1 MALYEFVCYLQHV
14 SLLLQLQ
21 LYGSCKQIGQII
33 VLHPIHVLS
42 ALLQPQCLQS
52 LIERISSTMNTIF
65 LSALLQPQ
73 CLQSLIERISST
85 MNTIFM
91 TFGWIVLQQDFVT
104 AV

>member
-52 LIERISSTMNTIF
+52 LIERISS
-65 LSALLQPQ
+65 L
-73 CLQSLIERISST
+73 

-91 TFGWIVLQQDFVT
+91 TFGWIVLQQDCVT

>member
-1 MALYEFVCYLQHV
+1 MVLYEFIYYLQHI
-14 SLLLQLQ
+14 SLLSQLQ

-52 LIERISSTMNTIF
+52 LIE
-65 LSALLQPQ
+65 
-73 CLQSLIERISST
+73 CISST

-91 TFGWIVLQQDFVT
+91 TYGFG
-104 AV
+104 

>member
-1 MALYEFVCYLQHV
+1 MVLYEFICYLQHV
-14 SLLLQLQ
+14 SFITIAIIC
-21 LYGSCKQIGQII
+21 SCKQIGQII

-65 LSALLQPQ
+65 
-73 CLQSLIERISST
+73 
-85 MNTIFM
+85 M
-91 TFGWIVLQQDFVT
+91 TFGWIVLQQDRVT

>member
-1 MALYEFVCYLQHV
+1 MVLYEVICYLQHV

-65 LSALLQPQ
+65 MAFGLDSPTTGS
-73 CLQSLIERISST
+73 CNGGISRDCVCPDDQF
-85 MNTIFM
+85 NY
-91 TFGWIVLQQDFVT
+91 
-104 AV
+104 